1 MRPAKERRGSRTQEI
16 RRVRIHRILIWELR
30 QGRGENETMVSNWVT
45 GGDKGASLSR
55 EEGPGSFSSLR
66 HTQVEMLRKQIDT
79 REA

>member
-1 MRPAKERRGSRTQEI
+1 
-16 RRVRIHRILIWELR
+16 
-30 QGRGENETMVSNWVT
+30 MVSNWVT

-55 EEGPGSFSSLR
+55 EERPGSFSSLR